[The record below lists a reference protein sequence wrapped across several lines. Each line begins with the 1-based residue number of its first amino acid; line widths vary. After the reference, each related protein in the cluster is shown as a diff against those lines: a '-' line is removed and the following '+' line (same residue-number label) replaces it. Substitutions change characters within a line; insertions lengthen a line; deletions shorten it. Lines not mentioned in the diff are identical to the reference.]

1 MVTIDKSY
9 MLTAEEAKKVT
20 YGTGNT
26 KEFLC
31 IHTTDNYKEGAKAL
45 NHALLQKNG
54 NSRQASWQYQVDD
67 IKAYQSFPNNYRCW
81 HAGVGNNKSIAIEIC
96 VDKGSDW
103 NKTMRNAV
111 QLAAKI
117 LKDEKIPISKMVQH
131 NYFTGKNCPRDIRE
145 GKGGWTWKK
154 FVAEVKKEL
163 NKSSVTQVSKPNKPS
178 KPTQPKVIGTIK
190 VLVDDLNYYNSPRW
204 SKPTGTVDKNTVLTI
219 VDKVKVDGAYQYK
232 TVSGTYITA
241 STKYVSFKS
250 R

>member
-1 MVTIDKSY
+1 MVTIDKTY

-31 IHTTDNYKEGAKAL
+31 IHTTDNYNAGAKAL
-45 NHALLQKNG
+45 NHAKLQKNG

-154 FVAEVKKEL
+154 FVAEVKK
-163 NKSSVTQVSKPNKPS
+163 N
-178 KPTQPKVIGTIK
+178 
-190 VLVDDLNYYNSPRW
+190 
-204 SKPTGTVDKNTVLTI
+204 
-219 VDKVKVDGAYQYK
+219 
-232 TVSGTYITA
+232 
-241 STKYVSFKS
+241 
-250 R
+250 

>member
-1 MVTIDKSY
+1 MVTIDKTY
-9 MLTAEEAKKVT
+9 MLTAEEARKVT

-54 NSRQASWQYQVDD
+54 NSRQASWHYQVDD
-67 IKAYQSFPNNYRCW
+67 IKTYQSFSNNHRCW
-81 HAGVGNNKSIAIEIC
+81 HAGSGNNKSIAIEIC

-103 NKTMRNAV
+103 DKTMRNAV

-131 NYFTGKNCPRDIRE
+131 NYFTGKNCPRDIRD

-190 VLVDDLNYYNSPRW
+190 VLVDDLNYYNGPRW

-219 VDKVKVDGAYQYK
+219 VGKVKVDGAYQYK
-232 TVSGTYITA
+232 TIVGNYITA
-241 STKYVSFKS
+241 SSKYVKFTAK
-250 R
+250 

>member
-1 MVTIDKSY
+1 MVIIDKSY
-9 MLTAEEAKKVT
+9 MLTAAEASKVS
-20 YGTGNT
+20 YGLGNT

-31 IHTTDNYKEGAKAL
+31 IHTTDNYNAGAKAL
-45 NHALLQKNG
+45 NHAKLQKNG

-145 GKGGWTWKK
+145 GKGGWTWNK

-163 NKSSVTQVSKPNKPS
+163 NKSSVTQVSKPS
-178 KPTQPKVIGTIK
+178 KHTKPKVIGTIK
-190 VLVDDLNYYNSPRW
+190 VLVDDLNYYNGPRW

-219 VDKVKVDGAYQYK
+219 VDKVKVDGVYQYK
-232 TVSGTYITA
+232 TIVGNYITA
-241 STKYVSFKS
+241 SNKYVQFSKK
-250 R
+250 

>member
-1 MVTIDKSY
+1 MVIIDKSY
-9 MLTAEEAKKVT
+9 MLTAAEARKVS
-20 YGTGNT
+20 YGLGNT

-31 IHTTDNYKEGAKAL
+31 IHTTDNYNAGAKAL
-45 NHALLQKNG
+45 NHAKLQKNG

-145 GKGGWTWKK
+145 GKGGWTWNK

-163 NKSSVTQVSKPNKPS
+163 NKSSVTQVSKPS
-178 KPTQPKVIGTIK
+178 KHTKPKVIGTIK
-190 VLVDDLNYYNSPRW
+190 VLIDDLNYYNGPRW

-219 VDKVKVDGAYQYK
+219 VDKVKVDGVYQYK
-232 TVSGTYITA
+232 TIVGNYITA
-241 STKYVSFKS
+241 SNKYVQFSKK
-250 R
+250 

>member
-1 MVTIDKSY
+1 MVIIDKSY
-9 MLTAEEAKKVT
+9 MLTAAEARKVS
-20 YGTGNT
+20 YGLGNT

-31 IHTTDNYKEGAKAL
+31 IHTTDNYNAGAKAL
-45 NHALLQKNG
+45 NHAKLQKNG

-145 GKGGWTWKK
+145 GKGGWTWNK

-163 NKSSVTQVSKPNKPS
+163 NKSSVTQVSKPS
-178 KPTQPKVIGTIK
+178 KHTKPKVIGTIK
-190 VLVDDLNYYNSPRW
+190 VLVDDLNYYNGPRW

-219 VDKVKVDGAYQYK
+219 VDKVKVDGVYQYK
-232 TVSGTYITA
+232 TIVGNYITA
-241 STKYVSFKS
+241 SNKYVQFSKK
-250 R
+250 